1 MIELL
6 LALDYAALVCGV
18 AIVLF
23 HGRDPPARPKGVR
36 WRPQATDGRQGGTM
50 RARGMGNLVAGEQF
64 GSWAATPFCLSY
76 PVALGV
82 AFGPHLLR

>member
-6 LALDYAALVCGV
+6 LAVDYAALVCGV

-36 WRPQATDGRQGGTM
+36 WRPQAANVEQGARM
-50 RARGMGNLVAGEQF
+50 RAVGTWNLRCA
-64 GSWAATPFCLSY
+64 
-76 PVALGV
+76 
-82 AFGPHLLR
+82 